1 MIVVSLRLWRVT
13 TNFSGKYGFMH
24 TLIKSFLLVFAVA
37 TTAAGAIFDIQI
49 ALAVAVG
56 FVTMSANVWLTRKTV
71 RQFTNGGRSALVGLY
86 LFKMTI
92 LFGLLFL
99 FLRVFALDVI
109 GLAVGLSL
117 PMAVMVFAG
126 DRWMAMED
134 DTSDADDTSDPI
146 QSGV

>member
-1 MIVVSLRLWRVT
+1 MQ
-13 TNFSGKYGFMH
+13 
-24 TLIKSFLLVFAVA
+24 TLIKTFLIVFVVVTSATVA
-37 TTAAGAIFDIQI
+37 LFGGQI

-56 FVTMSANVWLTRKTV
+56 FATMSANVWVTRKTV
-71 RQFTNGGRSALVGLY
+71 RQFTSGGRSALVGLY

-99 FLRVFALDVI
+99 FLRVLALDVI
-109 GLAVGLSL
+109 GLSVGLSL

-126 DRWMAMED
+126 NRWMAMED
-134 DTSDADDTSDPI
+134 DTPIAEETSDPI

>member
-1 MIVVSLRLWRVT
+1 MQ
-13 TNFSGKYGFMH
+13 
-24 TLIKSFLLVFAVA
+24 TLIKTFLIVFVVVTSATVA
-37 TTAAGAIFDIQI
+37 LFGGQI

-56 FVTMSANVWLTRKTV
+56 FATMSANVWLTRKTV
-71 RQFTNGGRSALVGLY
+71 RQFTSGGRSALVGLY

-99 FLRVFALDVI
+99 FLRVLALDVI
-109 GLAVGLSL
+109 GLSVGLSL

-126 DRWMAMED
+126 NRWMAMED
-134 DTSDADDTSDPI
+134 DTPIAEETSDPI

>member
-1 MIVVSLRLWRVT
+1 MQ
-13 TNFSGKYGFMH
+13 
-24 TLIKSFLLVFAVA
+24 TLIKSFLVVFVVA
-37 TTAAGAIFDIQI
+37 TSAAGGLFGPQI

-56 FVTMSANVWLTRKTV
+56 FATMSANVWLTRKTV
-71 RQFTNGGRSALVGLY
+71 RQFTSGGRSALVGLY

-99 FLRVFALDVI
+99 FLRVLALDVI

-126 DRWMAMED
+126 NRWMAMED
-134 DTSDADDTSDPI
+134 DTPNAEDASDPI

>member
-1 MIVVSLRLWRVT
+1 MQ
-13 TNFSGKYGFMH
+13 
-24 TLIKSFLLVFAVA
+24 TLIKTFLIVFVVVTSATVA
-37 TTAAGAIFDIQI
+37 LFGGQI

-56 FVTMSANVWLTRKTV
+56 FATMSANVWLTRKTV
-71 RQFTNGGRSALVGLY
+71 RQFTSGGRSALVGLY

-99 FLRVFALDVI
+99 FLRVLALDVS
-109 GLAVGLSL
+109 GLSGGLSL

-126 DRWMAMED
+126 NRWMAMED
-134 DTSDADDTSDPI
+134 DTPIAEETSDPI